1 MASLSDIKS
10 KILLKETSVD
20 TKASINADTDKTFQ
34 QYLQDI
40 QVDVRHC
47 TDEEIEFDLIGVDA
61 SIANAY
67 RRIMLAEVPIMAI
80 EKVYMMNNTSIMP
93 DDVLAHRM
101 GLLPIKADPR

>member
-10 KILLKETSVD
+10 KVILNEMKVD
-20 TKASINADTDKTFQ
+20 TKASINADTNKTFE

-40 QVDVRHC
+40 QVDIKHRS
-47 TDEEIEFDLIGVDA
+47 DEEIEFDLIGVDA

-67 RRIMLAEVPIMAI
+67 RRIMIAEVPIMAI

-101 GLLPIKADPR
+101 GLIPIKADPR